1 MGSPHTFP
9 WSSARCVLSRG
20 PLGAVPLVMF
30 RNLGSS
36 RISQSPYRWNGIPYI
51 WHLLALHES
60 GSLAAAR
67 ASGGCADPGTHL
79 THAGRQLHCIDCQ
92 MSPKRAQKTQDI
104 WPRGPASAKALRAV
118 LLPSASNYGRE
129 DCRTADAVPSAA
141 CHAATSV
148 CRSRCS
154 PLLLDTGGFIVRV
167 LVPRQSKPVQH
178 GWMLDGM
185 GWGWGWDGMG
195 SETWDAAED
204 GIWPRRSLHRFHS
217 TAFHA
222 GCWRRPAVSPSRIA
236 AASGTDV
243 LGALDLILTR
253 VVRGAI
259 GHGSPALPS
268 QSRYWPGTTRLLC
281 SDGVLQALWHGVD
294 GVRTATHGCS
304 RAQLALMGLAPCC
317 CLPVSLAAGLGP
329 SALWRWA
336 WHTNFAIRSIAPV
349 WAIQPS
355 KTGPGGVPGDFA
367 RVWCGCGCCCLGWV
381 SSVGVPACVVC
392 ASRAPAAYLGSALF
406 SLLQPPLRTDETVGD
421 VSISTAQLP
430 NSSTLAEATT
440 SAESNNCIRNSMLQ
454 STLSPRPSPSRP
466 PQ

>member
-1 MGSPHTFP
+1 MQCRVQRATLRRRCAEAVARPCCLTRAA
-9 WSSARCVLSRG
+9 SSCEYS
-20 PLGAVPLVMF
+20 
-30 RNLGSS
+30 
-36 RISQSPYRWNGIPYI
+36 
-51 WHLLALHES
+51 
-60 GSLAAAR
+60 
-67 ASGGCADPGTHL
+67 C
-79 THAGRQLHCIDCQ
+79 
-92 MSPKRAQKTQDI
+92 
-104 WPRGPASAKALRAV
+104 PASPNR
-118 LLPSASNYGRE
+118 SNM
-129 DCRTADAVPSAA
+129 D
-141 CHAATSV
+141 
-148 CRSRCS
+148 
-154 PLLLDTGGFIVRV
+154 
-167 LVPRQSKPVQH
+167 
-178 GWMLDGM
+178 GWLDGM

-294 GVRTATHGCS
+294 GVRTATHGCW

-355 KTGPGGVPGDFA
+355 KTGPGGGFQGTSLVCGVGVGAAAWGGCPVWAFQ
-367 RVWCGCGCCCLGWV
+367 RVWC
-381 SSVGVPACVVC
+381 
-392 ASRAPAAYLGSALF
+392 APPE
-406 SLLQPPLRTDETVGD
+406 LQPPISGQPSSRSCNHHFGLMRRSET
-421 VSISTAQLP
+421 
-430 NSSTLAEATT
+430 
-440 SAESNNCIRNSMLQ
+440 
-454 STLSPRPSPSRP
+454 
-466 PQ
+466 